1 MYAEVNLVNITANY
15 TYRHKYTCVYY
26 TKCVCILQVNEGEFT
41 VYLPVDTVM
50 TITTL
55 TGQEKGSFPNVP
67 PSAQFPVPYSDTFDS
82 MSNILTQVYIHM

>member
-1 MYAEVNLVNITANY
+1 MYVL
-15 TYRHKYTCVYY
+15 
-26 TKCVCILQVNEGEFT
+26 LQVNEEEFT

-82 MSNILTQVYIHM
+82 MSNILTQVYIYKCSHVTTVLVYILVYTYLQMHV

>member
-1 MYAEVNLVNITANY
+1 MSAEVNITANY
-15 TYRHKYTCVYY
+15 IYIDINIHVYIIQNVY
-26 TKCVCILQVNEGEFT
+26 VLLQVNEGEFT

-82 MSNILTQVYIHM
+82 MSNILTQVYIQM

>member
-1 MYAEVNLVNITANY
+1 M
-15 TYRHKYTCVYY
+15 
-26 TKCVCILQVNEGEFT
+26 NEGEFT

-82 MSNILTQVYIHM
+82 MSNIILTQVYIYTCSRIHTGTCLQMHV